1 MLRLCYKL
9 SHFTITKSGFL
20 SLCIYPILRLTLLF
34 PVFKLS
40 FLRIF
45 ESKVIAPV
53 IFMTLTSAF
62 HTNYAKFLHGYFRRT
77 QRIWHLDLSGHGVR
91 NGSLLYQNNMNLELL

>member
-9 SHFTITKSGFL
+9 SHFTVAKSGFL
-20 SLCIYPILRLTLLF
+20 SPCIYPILRLTLLF

-77 QRIWHLDLSGHGVR
+77 QRIWHLDLSGHGGAL
-91 NGSLLYQNNMNLELL
+91 GSLQDRQIMNLEFL